1 VRTYGEVI
9 DVRTAVPSGA
19 GPDDATSPSLSVS
32 SSELGVAPPAQF
44 LWRGRL
50 YLVRDVL
57 AHWVELGTW
66 WSVRGGRPPHRPG
79 ASSGDRSTGPRP
91 GDPAS
96 ASDDAGSGA
105 DAASA
110 SGSGTSTGIG
120 IGIGTASRSVAAD
133 VGAVEREVW
142 RVEAAAGRSAVVGV
156 YDLVR
161 DVAAVDPRG
170 GPSRP
175 DRWRLARALD

>member
-1 VRTYGEVI
+1 MRTYGEAI
-9 DVRTAVPSGA
+9 DVRTATPDGVGSGTTGAAGSGA
-19 GPDDATSPSLSVS
+19 SSP
-32 SSELGVAPPAQF
+32 LGIAPPVQF

-66 WSVRGGRPPHRPG
+66 WSVRGGRAPRRRAEPPSG
-79 ASSGDRSTGPRP
+79 AT
-91 GDPAS
+91 S
-96 ASDDAGSGA
+96 ASPSDG
-105 DAASA
+105 
-110 SGSGTSTGIG
+110 GTDTP
-120 IGIGTASRSVAAD
+120 ARSVAAD

-142 RVEAAAGRSAVVGV
+142 RVEAASGRSAVVGV

-161 DVAAVDPRG
+161 DVAATDPRD
-170 GPSRP
+170 GPPRP